1 MKKNLNLLEI
11 QIQDSISIFASFCHR
26 ELVEVEKL
34 LSQQIG
40 GEQRGWGDPPDDE
53 TISRLV
59 SNNFLLLFYLCK
71 SRGIAFSVHSKFNM
85 SCPGIGRLIQRQ

>member
-1 MKKNLNLLEI
+1 M
-11 QIQDSISIFASFCHR
+11 FVSFCHR

-53 TISRLV
+53 TISRSI
-59 SNNFLLLFYLCK
+59 SNNFLLLFFIYVSPEVLQ
-71 SRGIAFSVHSKFNM
+71 ILDAFEV
-85 SCPGIGRLIQRQ
+85 

>member
-1 MKKNLNLLEI
+1 MKNRRETSRLNLLEI
-11 QIQDSISIFASFCHR
+11 QNQDSISILAYFCHS

-53 TISRLV
+53 TISRSI
-59 SNNFLLLFYLCK
+59 SNIFLLLFMYVW
-71 SRGIAFSVHSKFNM
+71 SRSIANFG
-85 SCPGIGRLIQRQ
+85 CI